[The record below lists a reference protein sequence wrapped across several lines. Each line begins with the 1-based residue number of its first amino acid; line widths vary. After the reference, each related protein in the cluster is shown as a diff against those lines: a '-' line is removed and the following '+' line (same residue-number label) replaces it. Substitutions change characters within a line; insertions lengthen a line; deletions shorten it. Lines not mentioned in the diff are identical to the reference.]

1 MTEHLDVAVIG
12 SGFGGLTAGALAA
25 RSGLRVALFEQHT
38 RPGGCAGDFA
48 MDGFTF
54 PAGAT
59 VVTGLEPGGILR
71 RVAGIVGAAMPSVA
85 LDPSLVFHVEGRIVP
100 YDAGHAAWRDTFGKA
115 FPDAGPGYARFWE
128 WVRTTGGAVYGVGRA
143 LPSLPLHSLADVRR
157 TLPAARP
164 GALRALPALI
174 GTVAGAKARLGAVGS
189 PAADALIDALLLDAT
204 GARATECSAVQ
215 GAIAL
220 DLYRRGCQWVEG
232 GTGRLAMALVRAI
245 RAHGGDVRFRA
256 RVLHLAPRRD
266 GWELTFESGETVY
279 ARRVVANV
287 PPVALAHL
295 RGERGTPTR
304 NSEAWGAFVLH
315 LGIDASGLDAIHPF
329 HQVVRATGPALEDE
343 GNNCLVSCFPARGDR
358 WALSVST
365 HTRAGSWRTARASC
379 LPPPPPG
386 QPFPSLDSPF
396 PSPDPRRRVLE
407 DRLIDAVATVIP
419 SVRER
424 ILLRRSATPATF
436 ERFTLRPGGFVG
448 GLIQRPSVTAL
459 RAAGHRPAGGL
470 FLAGDH
476 VFPGQGIVGVA
487 LSGINA
493 YRDAIESL
501 GRKAI
506 L

>member
-1 MTEHLDVAVIG
+1 MTERLDVAVIG
-12 SGFGGLTAGALAA
+12 AGFGGLTAAALAA
-25 RSGLRVALFEQHT
+25 RSGLRVTLFEQHT

-48 MDGFTF
+48 MEGFTF

-59 VVTGLEPGGILR
+59 VITGLEPGGILR
-71 RVAGIVGAAMPSVA
+71 RVADAVGAPMPSVA
-85 LDPSLVFHVEGRIVP
+85 LDPSLVFHVEGRTVP
-100 YDAGHAAWRDTFGKA
+100 YNAGHAAWRDTFARA
-115 FPDAGPGYARFWE
+115 FPDAGLGYARFWE
-128 WVRTTGGAVYGVGRA
+128 WVRTTGGAVYEVGLA

-157 TLPAARP
+157 TLRAARP
-164 GALRALPALI
+164 GAFRALPALF
-174 GTVAGAKARLGAVGS
+174 GTVAGVKARLGAAGS

-204 GARATECSAVQ
+204 GARAAECSAVQ

-245 RAHGGDVRFRA
+245 RAHGDNVRFRA
-256 RVLHLAPRRD
+256 RVLHLAPRRG
-266 GWELTFESGETVY
+266 GWELTLETGEVVH

-287 PPVALAHL
+287 PPRALAHL

-304 NSEAWGAFVLH
+304 DREAWGAFVLH
-315 LGIDASGLDAIHPF
+315 LGLDASGLEPIHPF
-329 HQVVRATGPALEDE
+329 HQVVNATGAALEEE

-365 HTRAGSWRTARASC
+365 HTRAGSWRTARTSCPPSPPLGRPSC
-379 LPPPPPG
+379 LPP
-386 QPFPSLDSPF
+386 SPF
-396 PSPDPRRRVLE
+396 PTPDARRRALE

-419 SVRER
+419 AVRER

-459 RAAGHRPAGGL
+459 RAASHRPAAGL
-470 FLAGDH
+470 FLAGDS

>member
-1 MTEHLDVAVIG
+1 M
-12 SGFGGLTAGALAA
+12 
-25 RSGLRVALFEQHT
+25 
-38 RPGGCAGDFA
+38 
-48 MDGFTF
+48 
-54 PAGAT
+54 
-59 VVTGLEPGGILR
+59 
-71 RVAGIVGAAMPSVA
+71 
-85 LDPSLVFHVEGRIVP
+85 
-100 YDAGHAAWRDTFGKA
+100 
-115 FPDAGPGYARFWE
+115 
-128 WVRTTGGAVYGVGRA
+128 
-143 LPSLPLHSLADVRR
+143 
-157 TLPAARP
+157 
-164 GALRALPALI
+164 
-174 GTVAGAKARLGAVGS
+174 
-189 PAADALIDALLLDAT
+189 
-204 GARATECSAVQ
+204 
-215 GAIAL
+215 
-220 DLYRRGCQWVEG
+220 
-232 GTGRLAMALVRAI
+232 
-245 RAHGGDVRFRA
+245 
-256 RVLHLAPRRD
+256 
-266 GWELTFESGETVY
+266 
-279 ARRVVANV
+279 
-287 PPVALAHL
+287 ALAHL

-379 LPPPPPG
+379 LPSPPPG
-386 QPFPSLDSPF
+386 QPFPSLVSPF

-407 DRLIDAVATVIP
+407 ERMHEAQVAQGM
-419 SVRER
+419 
-424 ILLRRSATPATF
+424 RRSATPATF